1 MREFLGRWGIGWSR
15 RAVWRLAGIVGA
27 ASLLALQPAAA
38 LASYTG
44 TNSSQVAQQ
53 VFDYTGQVS
62 GQITDDTYL
71 GTDAQG
77 YELHQLTITANLT
90 PQHGPPALTL
100 HFDVSEGFVP
110 LFENTQR
117 QDVLPGGGT
126 VAVQGLLNGTASVT
140 NPAGTISVYTANA
153 SGLVLADGSIHFDV
167 EGIGVGQAS
176 GGKTSLYL
184 MLMPSPDGVTLN
196 GQVSGSMDLPQK
208 ALDLLTSND
217 PLIGPTVWYLMRASG
232 LAALAMLALVVL
244 IGLALRVRL
253 WKDRLERWRVYDVHL
268 TVSVLLGVFLGLH
281 LVLVFLDRIVPFSLA
296 DMLIPLHDAYQ
307 PLWIGAGIVAF
318 YLLLV
323 VWGSSLIRSRLG
335 YSLWRKIHPVALVAL
350 GLVALH
356 ALYAGTD
363 GSRTWLIW
371 SLVGVGVV
379 VVWLCER
386 WLHLKSAAPP
396 PRRHQQRHRGAA
408 PRQPTRKAE
417 AQRRPSNV
425 LSK

>member
-1 MREFLGRWGIGWSR
+1 M
-15 RAVWRLAGIVGA
+15 VGA
-27 ASLLALQPAAA
+27 AGLLALQPAMAWAA
-38 LASYTG
+38 PA
-44 TNSSQVAQQ
+44 SSQAAQQ

-90 PQHGPPALTL
+90 PRHGPPALTL

-110 LFENTQR
+110 LFANTQR

-126 VAVQGLLNGTASVT
+126 VSVQGLLNGTASAT
-140 NPAGTISVYTANA
+140 NPTGTISVYTANA
-153 SGLVLADGSIHFDV
+153 SGLVLPDNSIHFDV
-167 EGIGVGQAS
+167 EGIGVGQAG

-184 MLMPSPDGVTLN
+184 TLVPSADGVTIN
-196 GQVSGSMDLPQK
+196 GQVSGSMDLPQQ
-208 ALDLLTSND
+208 ALDLLTSTD
-217 PLIGPTVWYLMRASG
+217 PLISPTVWYLMRASG
-232 LAALAMLALVVL
+232 LAALAMLVLAVL

-281 LVLVFLDRIVPFSLA
+281 LVLVFLDRIVPFSLV
-296 DMLIPLHDAYQ
+296 DMLVPLHDTYQ

-323 VWGSSLIRSRLG
+323 VWGSSLLRSRLG

-379 VVWLCER
+379 MVWLCER

-396 PRRHQQRHRGAA
+396 PRRHKPRPRGGM
-408 PRQPTRKAE
+408 PQGTQTRKTE